1 MKTNDTVIRFTGIGG
16 QGILFAGK
24 MLAEAAL
31 SAGIHPCFAPSYGAE
46 KRGGPSECTVILS
59 HGELPSPCASRS
71 QAAVVMNGASFLR
84 EEQRLAGG
92 GIIVVNSS
100 VCGDLKLSRADLS
113 LFPVPASELAE
124 KLKHDRVA
132 NVVITGA
139 LAELLGAHLGI
150 QLSQE
155 HLVEG
160 LKRTLAGK
168 GDLMAVNT
176 EALTCGQEYA
186 RSLAS
191 Q

>member
-1 MKTNDTVIRFTGIGG
+1 MKANDTVIRFTGIGG

-59 HGELPSPCASRS
+59 HGELPSPCVNRS
-71 QAAVVMNGASFLR
+71 HAAVVMNGASFSR

-100 VCGDLKLSRADLS
+100 VCGEVKLTRADLS

-124 KLKHDRVA
+124 KLGNNRVA
-132 NVVITGA
+132 NAVITGA
-139 LAELLGAHLGI
+139 LAELLGAHLDV
-150 QLSQE
+150 QLSGE
-155 HLVEG
+155 DLVQG

-168 GDLMAVNT
+168 EDVLASKI
-176 EALTCGQEYA
+176 EALTSGREYT
-186 RSLAS
+186 RRLTL
-191 Q
+191 

>member
-1 MKTNDTVIRFTGIGG
+1 MKEQDTVIRFTGIGG

-59 HGELPSPCASRS
+59 HGELPSPCVSRS
-71 QAAVVMNGASFLR
+71 HAAVVMNGASFSR
-84 EEQRLAGG
+84 EEQRLAAG

-100 VCGDLKLSRADLS
+100 VCGDVKLSREDLS
-113 LFPVPASELAE
+113 LFLVPASELAE
-124 KLKHDRVA
+124 KLRNDRVA

-139 LAELLGAHLGI
+139 LVELLGAHVGI

-155 HLVEG
+155 HLVQG

-168 GDLMAVNT
+168 EDLLAVNM
-176 EALTCGQEYA
+176 EALARGQEYA
-186 RSLAS
+186 RTLKA
-191 Q
+191 

>member
-124 KLKHDRVA
+124 NSKRPGGQCCYH
-132 NVVITGA
+132 GA